1 MRLVPAGKMRIMVAQ
16 QFSTPSMEGFGGA
29 GIDGQPGGPLKS
41 SIDSSDPVRSPM
53 SSLPPGP
60 GEESPLDTEGAMD
73 EDLGVEPVNDDVSMG
88 VEEEAEQLA
97 PKENRKTLT
106 SYIFEKLESYGYP
119 GRRLQE
125 FKSEFVK
132 ESVSPEGQKDIEVV
146 IPDKKYPD
154 EKGFTDT
161 IENEELKSIAHEVN
175 KSFGL
180 NFNGADRAGGKWIIK
195 FTSANIADPAEEA
208 ISHDSLDQVY
218 GKPDKSNRSGEPGQK
233 PVVSKPSVAAYSI
246 REMIKAGKNNM
257 VKNIQKMTGEKNASK
272 NVRST

>member
-1 MRLVPAGKMRIMVAQ
+1 MRLVPAGKIRIMAQQ
-16 QFSTPSMEGFGGA
+16 QFSTPSLEGFGGM
-29 GIDGQPGGPLKS
+29 GIDGQPEGGPLKPA
-41 SIDSSDPVRSPM
+41 IDSSDPAGAPMSPM
-53 SSLPPGP
+53 SPD
-60 GEESPLDTEGAMD
+60 GEATPTLDTEGAMD
-73 EDLGVEPVNDDVSMG
+73 EDLGAEPVNDDVSMG
-88 VEEEAEQLA
+88 AEEEAEQLA

-154 EKGFTDT
+154 QKGFTDT

-175 KSFGL
+175 QSFGL
-180 NFNGADRAGGKWIIK
+180 NFNGADRAGGKWTIK
-195 FTSANIADPAEEA
+195 FTSANIADPADEA

-218 GKPDKSNRSGEPGQK
+218 GKPDKGAGGAGGMPGQK
-233 PVVSKPSVAAYSI
+233 PAVESKPPIAAYSI
-246 REMIKAGKNNM
+246 REIIKASKSNT
-257 VKNIQKMTGEKNASK
+257 VKKIQKMTGE
-272 NVRST
+272 

>member
-1 MRLVPAGKMRIMVAQ
+1 MILVPSGKARMMVAQ
-16 QFSTPSMEGFGGA
+16 QYSTPSMEGFGGA
-29 GIDGQPGGPLKS
+29 GIDGQEDGPLNITNS
-41 SIDSSDPVRSPM
+41 GLHPASELN
-53 SSLPPGP
+53 SLP
-60 GEESPLDTEGAMD
+60 EEEVGSEDLSTEGAMN
-73 EDLGVEPVNDDVSMG
+73 EDLGAESINDDVSIG
-88 VEEEAEQLA
+88 DDEEAEMS

-106 SYIFEKLESYGYP
+106 SYIFEKLQSYGYP

-175 KSFGL
+175 QAFGL
-180 NFNGADRAGGKWIIK
+180 NFNGADRAGGKWNIK
-195 FTSANIADPAEEA
+195 FTSVNITNPEEEI

-218 GKPDKSNRSGEPGQK
+218 GKPDKGNQSSHSGQK
-233 PVVSKPSVAAYSI
+233 SNGGAKPIMTAFSI
-246 REMIKAGKNNM
+246 HEMIKAGKNDM
-257 VKNIQKMTGEKNASK
+257 VNKIQKMTGE
-272 NVRST
+272 

>member
-1 MRLVPAGKMRIMVAQ
+1 MSLVPAGKIRIMAQQ
-16 QFSTPSMEGFGGA
+16 QFSTPSMEGFGGE
-29 GIDGQPGGPLKS
+29 GIDGQPGGPLKPAL
-41 SIDSSDPVRSPM
+41 DPMGEDPMGSPM
-53 SSLPPGP
+53 GD
-60 GEESPLDTEGAMD
+60 ESALDTEGAMD
-73 EDLGVEPVNDDVSMG
+73 EDLGTEPVNDDVSMG
-88 VEEEAEQLA
+88 AGEEAQQLE

-175 KSFGL
+175 TSFGL
-180 NFNGADRAGGKWIIK
+180 NFNGADRAGGKWTIK
-195 FTSANIADPAEEA
+195 FTSADIANPEEEA

-218 GKPDKSNRSGEPGQK
+218 GKPDKSNQSGLSGQK
-233 PVVSKPSVAAYSI
+233 PAVESKPPIAAYSI

-257 VKNIQKMTGEKNASK
+257 VKTIQKVTGE
-272 NVRST
+272 

>member
-1 MRLVPAGKMRIMVAQ
+1 MAIVPSGKTRVMVAQ
-16 QFSTPSMEGFGGA
+16 QYGNPISEGFGGA
-29 GIDGQPGGPLKS
+29 GIDGQEGGPLGGMKPAV
-41 SIDSSDPVRSPM
+41 DPMGAPM
-53 SSLPPGP
+53 GGEANPDPTSL
-60 GEESPLDTEGAMD
+60 LDTEGAMD
-73 EDLGVEPVNDDVSMG
+73 EELGAETVNDDVSISQ
-88 VEEEAEQLA
+88 EEEAGMA

-154 EKGFTDT
+154 ERGFTDT

-175 KSFGL
+175 QAFGL
-180 NFNGADRAGGKWIIK
+180 NFNGADRAGGKWTIK
-195 FTSANIADPAEEA
+195 FTSADISDPEQE

-218 GKPDKSNRSGEPGQK
+218 GKPDKGNMPGQPGGMGGQK
-233 PVVSKPSVAAYSI
+233 PVVESKPPVRASI
-246 REMIKAGKNNM
+246 REMIKEGKDEI
-257 VKNIQKMTGEKNASK
+257 VKKLQKMTGE
-272 NVRST
+272 

>member
-1 MRLVPAGKMRIMVAQ
+1 MNIVPAGKTRIMVAQ
-16 QFSTPSMEGFGGA
+16 NLSTPSMEGFDQGYS
-29 GIDGQPGGPLKS
+29 PREKP
-41 SIDSSDPVRSPM
+41 SIDSTESDPMGAPLGEQ
-53 SSLPPGP
+53 SSLDPT
-60 GEESPLDTEGAMD
+60 SSLDTEEAMD
-73 EDLGVEPVNDDVSMG
+73 EDIGEESVNDDISLG
-88 VEEEAEQLA
+88 VEEEEAQLS

-106 SYIFEKLESYGYP
+106 SYIFEKLQTYGYP

-180 NFNGADRAGGKWIIK
+180 NFNGADRAGGKWTIK
-195 FTSANIADPAEEA
+195 FTSADISNPEEEV
-208 ISHDSLDQVY
+208 ISHDSLDAVY
-218 GKPDKSNRSGEPGQK
+218 GKPDKGNKPGQ
-233 PVVSKPSVAAYSI
+233 PGQSPMGGSKPSVAAYTHS
-246 REMIKAGKNNM
+246 EMIKAGKSN
-257 VKNIQKMTGEKNASK
+257 VIKKIQKMTGE
-272 NVRST
+272 